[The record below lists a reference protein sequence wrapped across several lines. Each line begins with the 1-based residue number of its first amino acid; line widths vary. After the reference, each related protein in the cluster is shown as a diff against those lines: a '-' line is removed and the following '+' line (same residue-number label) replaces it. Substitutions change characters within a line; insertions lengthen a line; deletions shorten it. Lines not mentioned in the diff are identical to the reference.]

1 METEAVVE
9 AQIPHCSL
17 HSWMAHRHLMES
29 EIKLGEGLLS
39 CVIKETSTLTDI
51 TSGKDPAV
59 R

>member
-17 HSWMAHRHLMES
+17 HSRMAHRHLMES
-29 EIKLGEGLLS
+29 EIKLGEGLL
-39 CVIKETSTLTDI
+39 TLTDI
-51 TSGKDPAV
+51 TSGKEPAV